1 MRQKSLRDFI
11 ADAFA
16 IKDSEITRLTLFRD
30 TLRNGAQF
38 VIVSFGLAS
47 WYARRS
53 VREGKEKERE
63 LQIMRGIICC
73 KKKKR
78 KRREK
83 KGKRVVVEKIRI
95 PRRLKLVLR

>member
-1 MRQKSLRDFI
+1 MELRQKSLRDFI

-30 TLRNGAQF
+30 TLCVRNGAQF

-53 VREGKEKERE
+53 VREGRERE
-63 LQIMRGIICC
+63 
-73 KKKKR
+73 
-78 KRREK
+78 
-83 KGKRVVVEKIRI
+83 RVANYAWNN
-95 PRRLKLVLR
+95 LL

>member
-38 VIVSFGLAS
+38 VIVSFDLAS

-53 VREGKEKERE
+53 VREGRKRERE

-73 KKKKR
+73 KKKKEKR
-78 KRREK
+78 KEREK
-83 KGKRVVVEKIRI
+83 GRG
-95 PRRLKLVLR
+95 

>member
-30 TLRNGAQF
+30 TLRVRNGAQF

-53 VREGKEKERE
+53 VREGRERE

-73 KKKKR
+73 KKKKEKR
-78 KRREK
+78 KEREK
-83 KGKRVVVEKIRI
+83 GRG
-95 PRRLKLVLR
+95 

>member
-30 TLRNGAQF
+30 TLRVRNGAQF

-53 VREGKEKERE
+53 VREGRKRERE

-73 KKKKR
+73 KKKKEKR
-78 KRREK
+78 KEREK
-83 KGKRVVVEKIRI
+83 GRG
-95 PRRLKLVLR
+95 